1 MTRTNRTKESI
12 AELLSFDRWSNS
24 NITLSPRTRGEV
36 WRASDRD
43 AIEIQGEQDFEIDGA
58 KVVIYGHSLNLKEC
72 KRVTLKNLTIRVGSI
87 GFKRKDEAE
96 SLSLRD
102 CEDVTIENCHLA
114 WGTDETFSIIDC
126 KDVSILRCIVSEAL
140 DKPKTPAPESKW
152 IHTEKEPHGYG
163 LLIRGSKRVTVE
175 GCLIARCQQRCPS
188 VSDKGKYAPDVKVE
202 SCVSFDYANH
212 GAKYNQ
218 GSDNG
223 HDDDQRYRLYYNH
236 FINNDSSTPA
246 IEIDKPKTKL
256 VLKTRSNLDRL
267 GQDPE
272 PIFDGTRLTRSKTIG
287 KLEYVR
293 EQGNGGR
300 SLADILS
307 EVGPQPSLP
316 EDLRLTTEVMADPPT
331 FKSLLKDERDAPEF
345 NSIYLPTTE

>member
-1 MTRTNRTKESI
+1 MSRTNRRKESI

-24 NITLSPRTRGEV
+24 NITLSPSTRGEV
-36 WRASDRD
+36 WRASVRD
-43 AIEIQGEQDFEIDGA
+43 AIEIRGQRDFEIDGA
-58 KVVIYGHSLNLKEC
+58 KVVIYGHSLNLREC

-87 GFKRKDEAE
+87 GFERKDEAE

-102 CEDVTIENCHLA
+102 CEDVTVENCHLA

-140 DKPKTPAPESKW
+140 DKPKTAGGKW
-152 IHTEKEPHGYG
+152 IHKDKERHGYG
-163 LLIRGSKRVTVE
+163 LLIRGSKNVTVE
-175 GCLIARCQQRCPS
+175 GCLMARCQKRSPS

-202 SCVSFDYANH
+202 SCVSFDYAKH

-218 GSDNG
+218 GSDSG

-236 FINNDSSTPA
+236 FIENDSSSPA

-256 VLKTRSNLDRL
+256 LLKTRSNLDRS

-272 PIFDGTRLTRSKTIG
+272 PVFDSMRLTRSKTIG

-293 EQGNGGR
+293 EHGDGGR
-300 SLADILS
+300 SLADILG

-316 EDLRLTTEVMADPPT
+316 EDERLTMEVMADPPT
-331 FKSLLKDERDAPEF
+331 FTSLLDDERDAPEF
-345 NSIYLPTTE
+345 NSIYLPATE